1 MTDFDQIDHLLQTDL
16 DPIDQLRQDDTAIDP
31 ADNALYGQLINAAPQ
46 PAETF
51 IQTLEDQLMK
61 HKEVTRMRSLRRP
74 MRVAAALIA
83 ICMLMVGAAFALD
96 DLLRQW
102 PGPDP
107 GLGAII
113 DQGKGTELG
122 LSAEVEQF
130 TIEIQWGYVDTQRL
144 LLGYVVRAHDDFEYT
159 NFDIFDAMLTL
170 PDGQTVP
177 MRNAQTGHRIENNQD
192 SGVLEARIADQ
203 HLSDELTGTVSLRLA
218 YAHTDHRTAVPPPGP
233 GLSDQTLEDW
243 MLQTGPVTFDLYLP
257 IEPGYTLPLD
267 LRATDAGITLHL
279 REFQVAPSIAYAQV
293 CFTPPDHPAE
303 ERWEWGILNATL
315 AFNDELLVEWAGG
328 KNVDGCTELRL
339 SGGLPL
345 EPGTWTLTVHL
356 IDGTRTLFP
365 DLAELEPTIVAAGG
379 EVFPMENG
387 VGGSTLPE
395 GASETLGWSE
405 RITGEWAFT
414 FDAPE

>member
-1 MTDFDQIDHLLQTDL
+1 MTDFDQIDQLL
-16 DPIDQLRQDDTAIDP
+16 QDDTPVDT
-31 ADNALYGQLINAAPQ
+31 ADNELYRQLINAAPQ

-51 IQTLEDQLMK
+51 IQTLEDQLMR

-74 MRVAAALIA
+74 MRGAAALIA
-83 ICMLMVGAAFALD
+83 ICVLMVGAAFALD
-96 DLLRQW
+96 DLLRQSL
-102 PGPDP
+102 GTDP
-107 GLGAII
+107 GLRAVL
-113 DQGKGTELG
+113 DEGKGTELD
-122 LSAEVEQF
+122 LSAEIEQF

-144 LLGYVVRAHDDFEYT
+144 TLGYVVRAHDDFDYT
-159 NFDIFDAMLTL
+159 NFNVVDAVLTL
-170 PDGQTVP
+170 PDGQAIP
-177 MRNAQTGHRIENNQD
+177 LHHAQVVHLIENNQG

-203 HLSDELTGTVSLRLA
+203 HLSGELTGTLSLRLA
-218 YAHTDHRTAVPPPGP
+218 YAHTAHRTAVPLPGP

-243 MLQTGPVTFDLYLP
+243 MLHTGPATFDLHLP

-267 LRATDAGITLHL
+267 LSATDAGITMHL
-279 REFQVAPSIAYAQV
+279 REFQVAPSIGYAQV
-293 CFTPPDHPAE
+293 CYTPPDHPVE
-303 ERWEWGILNATL
+303 ERWEWHILNATL
-315 AFNDELLVEWAGG
+315 AFNGEQLVEWAGG
-328 KNVDGCTELRL
+328 INVDGCTEIRL

-356 IDGTRTLFP
+356 IDGQRTIFP
-365 DLAELEPTIVAAGG
+365 DLAEIEPTIEAVGG
-379 EVFPMENG
+379 EVFPTENG